1 MAAFAEIFSYLL
13 QTALSLLLFLLLLHF
28 LLQLV
33 RADFYNP
40 ISQML
45 IKITQPVLHPMRLLT
60 PRLRGIDTAAL
71 LLLLLIQM
79 ASIAAILAVNGQSLP
94 NVFLLLVWAILG
106 ITALTV
112 QFYFFAILA
121 IIILSWIA
129 PGASHPAARLL
140 YQLTAPVMAP
150 FRGLLPPM
158 GGLDLSPILM
168 FIAINIVQIML
179 RHLAAGAGLHP
190 ALVMGI

>member
-13 QTALSLLLFLLLLHF
+13 QTALSLLLFLLLLHL

-45 IKITQPVLHPMRLLT
+45 IKITHPVLRPVRLLT
-60 PRLRGIDTAAL
+60 PRLWGIDTAAL
-71 LLLLLIQM
+71 LSLLLIQM
-79 ASIAAILAVNGQSLP
+79 ASIATILAVNGQSLP

-106 ITALTV
+106 IAALTV

-129 PGASHPAARLL
+129 PGTSHPAARLL

-179 RHLAAGAGLHP
+179 RHLAAGAGLHS

>member
-45 IKITQPVLHPMRLLT
+45 IKITHPVLRPVRLLT
-60 PRLRGIDTAAL
+60 PRLRGIDTAVL
-71 LLLLLIQM
+71 LSLLLIQM

-129 PGASHPAARLL
+129 PGTSHPAARLL

-179 RHLAAGAGLHP
+179 RHLAAGAGLHS

>member
-45 IKITQPVLHPMRLLT
+45 IKITHPVLRPVRLLT
-60 PRLRGIDTAAL
+60 PRLRGIDTAVL
-71 LLLLLIQM
+71 LSLLLIQM

-106 ITALTV
+106 IAALTV

-129 PGASHPAARLL
+129 PGTSHPAARLL

-179 RHLAAGAGLHP
+179 RHLAAGAGLHS

>member
-45 IKITQPVLHPMRLLT
+45 IKITHPVLRPVRLLT
-60 PRLRGIDTAAL
+60 PRLWGIDTAAL
-71 LLLLLIQM
+71 LSLLLIQM
-79 ASIAAILAVNGQSLP
+79 ASIAVILVVNGQSLP

-106 ITALTV
+106 IAALTV

-129 PGASHPAARLL
+129 PGTSHPAARLL

-190 ALVMGI
+190 ALIMGI

>member
-13 QTALSLLLFLLLLHF
+13 QTALSLLLFLLLLHL

-45 IKITQPVLHPMRLLT
+45 IKITHPVLRPVRLLT

-71 LLLLLIQM
+71 LSLLLIQM
-79 ASIAAILAVNGQSLP
+79 ASIATILAVNGQSLP

-106 ITALTV
+106 IAALTV

-129 PGASHPAARLL
+129 PGTSHPAARLL

-150 FRGLLPPM
+150 FRGLLPTM

-190 ALVMGI
+190 SLVMGI

>member
-45 IKITQPVLHPMRLLT
+45 IKITHPVLRPVRLLT
-60 PRLRGIDTAAL
+60 PRLWGIDTAAL
-71 LLLLLIQM
+71 LSLLLIQM

-106 ITALTV
+106 IAALTV

-129 PGASHPAARLL
+129 PGTSHPAARLL

-190 ALVMGI
+190 ALIMGI

>member
-45 IKITQPVLHPMRLLT
+45 IKITHPVLRPVRLLT
-60 PRLRGIDTAAL
+60 PRLRGIDTAVL
-71 LLLLLIQM
+71 LSLLLIQM

-106 ITALTV
+106 IAALTV

-129 PGASHPAARLL
+129 PGTSHPAARLL

>member
-13 QTALSLLLFLLLLHF
+13 QTALSLLLFLLLLHL

-45 IKITQPVLHPMRLLT
+45 IKITHPVLRPVRLLT

-71 LLLLLIQM
+71 LSLLLIQM
-79 ASIAAILAVNGQSLP
+79 ASIATILAVNGQSLP

-106 ITALTV
+106 IAALTV

-129 PGASHPAARLL
+129 PGTSHPAARLL

>member
-13 QTALSLLLFLLLLHF
+13 QTALSLLLFLLLLHL

-45 IKITQPVLHPMRLLT
+45 IKITHPVLRPVRLLT

-71 LLLLLIQM
+71 LSLLLIQM
-79 ASIAAILAVNGQSLP
+79 ASIATILAVNGQSLP

-106 ITALTV
+106 IAALTV

-129 PGASHPAARLL
+129 PGTSHPAARLL

-150 FRGLLPPM
+150 FRGLLPTM

>member
-45 IKITQPVLHPMRLLT
+45 IKITHPVLRPVRLLT
-60 PRLRGIDTAAL
+60 PRLRGIDTAVL
-71 LLLLLIQM
+71 LSLLLIQM
-79 ASIAAILAVNGQSLP
+79 ASITAILAVNGQSLP

-106 ITALTV
+106 IAALTV

-129 PGASHPAARLL
+129 PGTSHPAARLL